1 MNEKKCKNPKC
12 KNPVKLFDKKARL
25 YCSTNCQTEY
35 LKYKDKHKN
44 KDIKKYDIDEL
55 IEYYKPSI
63 SDYNENNTKTK
74 LKRILLHVKQDI
86 KYIEL
91 CDKKIQECGGKI
103 SLTVLDSFVAGR
115 CNEANFFNFD
125 FTKF

>member
-25 YCSTNCQTEY
+25 YCSTNCQIEY
-35 LKYKDKHKN
+35 LKYENKDKN
-44 KDIKKYDIDEL
+44 KDIKIDIYEL
-55 IEYYKPSI
+55 VEYYKPYI
-63 SDYNENNTKTK
+63 SDYNEKNTKTK
-74 LKRILLHVKQDI
+74 LKSILMHVKQDI

-115 CNEANFFNFD
+115 CKAVNFSNLD